1 MSVGGFQPSSQ
12 TLLLIIREE
21 IIENTENIQTII
33 EQEETMDPTIAMR
46 LVNAA
51 NAVAKIEGIISYF
64 GPEDYYS

>member
-21 IIENTENIQTII
+21 IVENTENIQTII

-51 NAVAKIEGIISYF
+51 NEVAKIEGIISYF